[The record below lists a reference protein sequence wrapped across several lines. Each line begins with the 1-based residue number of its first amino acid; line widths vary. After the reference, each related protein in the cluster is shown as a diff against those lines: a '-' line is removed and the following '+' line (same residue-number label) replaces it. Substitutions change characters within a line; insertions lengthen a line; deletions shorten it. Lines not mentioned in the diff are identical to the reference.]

1 MLKRSDLTN
10 DQGIWAGLNDPDRP
24 IDDADI
30 VVFGVPF
37 DEGVS
42 YRAGAK
48 EAPRVLRENTY
59 TIAPTTEYFEPIDS
73 LRILDMG
80 DYVVEN
86 RALLFEEIEEMVSA
100 LVSMNKFF
108 TVIGGDHSI
117 TIPIERG
124 VNAAVEESFGIIHID
139 AHFDLCDTLD
149 GDKLSHGCVQRR
161 ALELEHVDD
170 TDNIYFVGI
179 RSVEMDEL
187 EFINNNQIN
196 VANAS
201 DCHRQGI
208 DQIATNVI
216 EKMDQF
222 EKVYVTI
229 DIDGLDPAYAPG
241 TGTPQFG
248 GLYSRQLLD
257 LLKALMENLPIVGFD
272 VVEVAPTLDPSL
284 TSMFAARKIITEMW
298 GHYLRKN
305 K

>member
-1 MLKRSDLTN
+1 MLKRSKLTN
-10 DQGIWAGLNDPDRP
+10 DKGIWAGLNDPDRP
-24 IDDADI
+24 IDEADI

-48 EAPRVLRENTY
+48 DAPRVLRENTY
-59 TIAPTTEYFEPIDS
+59 TIAPTTEYFESIEN
-73 LRILDMG
+73 LKVLDMG

-100 LVSMNKFF
+100 LVKMDKFF

-124 VNAAVEESFGIIHID
+124 VNDAVEDAFGIIHID
-139 AHFDLCDTLD
+139 AHFDLCDALD

-161 ALELEHVDD
+161 ALELDHVDD

-187 EFINNNQIN
+187 EFINNNKIN

-201 DCHRQGI
+201 DCHTLG
-208 DQIATNVI
+208 I
-216 EKMDQF
+216 EKIAEDILEQMNKF
-222 EKVYVTI
+222 SKVYVTI

-248 GLYSRQLLD
+248 GLYSRQLLT
-257 LLKALMENLPIVGFD
+257 LLKTLMEHLPIVGFD
-272 VVEVAPTLDPSL
+272 VVEVAPDLDPSL

-298 GHYLRKN
+298 GHYLRK
-305 K
+305 KK